1 MGNEKKHP
9 QADWIKIV
17 SIVVVFRVS
26 KRIGEELPRL
36 SRWEYS
42 QITVPIT
49 KGDQSWE
56 LFPKLCVMLAYQRV
70 HIYQKNVSYCLLLSQ
85 SPADGNRDSNPTRS
99 SEIFS
104 LVTLSPHKP
113 Q

>member
-56 LFPKLCVMLAYQRV
+56 LFPKLCVIFPNNQKHQVIQVIQVTTWGLGLTSFTKPLA
-70 HIYQKNVSYCLLLSQ
+70 
-85 SPADGNRDSNPTRS
+85 SPNFIR
-99 SEIFS
+99 F
-104 LVTLSPHKP
+104 
-113 Q
+113 